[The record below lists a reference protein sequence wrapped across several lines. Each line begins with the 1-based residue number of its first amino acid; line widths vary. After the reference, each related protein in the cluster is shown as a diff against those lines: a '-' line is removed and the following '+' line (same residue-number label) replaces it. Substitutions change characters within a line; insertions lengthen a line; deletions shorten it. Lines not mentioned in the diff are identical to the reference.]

1 MPVLKRTVKN
11 DSLSNDCYTLR
22 QTKEQQILTD
32 KKFVL
37 NKLKRIDKE
46 DIRENKIYTQIY
58 FSAFF
63 LFHCL
68 SIPKR

>member
-11 DSLSNDCYTLR
+11 DSLSNDCYKLR

-63 LFHCL
+63 FLIVC
-68 SIPKR
+68 